1 MGARWGWRERLNG
14 GKSQKVEKNG
24 EMEWYWA
31 GRERSGTKANNV
43 LLKRVCVLM
52 GKSRAV
58 LRI

>member
-1 MGARWGWRERLNG
+1 MGAGWGWRERLNG
-14 GKSQKVEKNG
+14 RKNQKVEKKG
-24 EMEWYWA
+24 EVEWYWP
-31 GRERSGTKANNV
+31 GRERGGTEANNV